1 MKYLRLFENFEGY
14 DPYELMV
21 IPPNK
26 KAEMIA
32 EECKKQNPN
41 LNLVHDLIT
50 LGANV
55 DWQNED
61 DQNRTLL
68 HYAIRYRELEIARM
82 LIGAGADVNLQDDDR
97 GMAPLHW
104 AASDGLEEFAQMLI
118 GAGADVNMQDKI
130 GQTSL
135 HWAAEFTDVEF
146 VRMLVE
152 AGAIK
157 DIRNIYDQTPY
168 DLARNWQ
175 MEELLAIE

>member
-1 MKYLRLFENFEGY
+1 MKYLRLFENFEDY
-14 DPYELMV
+14 DPYELMM

-32 EECKKQNPN
+32 GEIRKEEPN

-82 LIGAGADVNLQDDDR
+82 LIGAGADVNMQDDDR

-146 VRMLVE
+146 VRMLVD
-152 AGAIK
+152 AGARK
-157 DIRNIYDQTPY
+157 DIRTIYDQTPY

>member
-1 MKYLRLFENFEGY
+1 MKPIEYKDSY
-14 DPYELMV
+14 DPYELMI

-152 AGAIK
+152 AGARK